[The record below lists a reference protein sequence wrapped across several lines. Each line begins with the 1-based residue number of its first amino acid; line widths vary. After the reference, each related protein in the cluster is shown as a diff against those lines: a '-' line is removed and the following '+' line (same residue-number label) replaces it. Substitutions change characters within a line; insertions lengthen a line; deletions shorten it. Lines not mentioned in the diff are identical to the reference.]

1 LTDRLTEPAVAF
13 YVHVVRPGIGS
24 GLFFQAAE
32 ATYGPGPVSQ
42 QSPKLRRP
50 VTKDLVAYNP
60 RRPWIDLLPRKQYR
74 LIEIYIKITFE
85 KPIRYPMAFNFRRF
99 ESSKKVR

>member
-1 LTDRLTEPAVAF
+1 MTDRLTEPAVAF
-13 YVHVVRPGIGS
+13 YVYVVRPGIGS

-50 VTKDLVAYNP
+50 VTKDSV
-60 RRPWIDLLPRKQYR
+60 
-74 LIEIYIKITFE
+74 
-85 KPIRYPMAFNFRRF
+85 
-99 ESSKKVR
+99 